1 MFTDRNL
8 ICVGCG
14 REFTFS
20 AEEQAFFKDKN
31 FQHDPKRCMTCR
43 GLRAGARIVRVET
56 RVTCAICGDQ
66 TTVPFRPRQGRP
78 VLCRACFQRGTSLP
92 NADLS
97 TTAVEKA
104 RDAVCLETTE

>member
-1 MFTDRNL
+1 MFNDRNL
-8 ICVGCG
+8 MCVSCG

-56 RVTCAICGDQ
+56 RVTCAVCGDP

-78 VLCRACFQRGTSLP
+78 VLCRGCFQAGTSVA
-92 NADLS
+92 NAS
-97 TTAVEKA
+97 PEAMGTENVSGA
-104 RDAVCLETTE
+104 CLERME

>member
-92 NADLS
+92 NADLG
-97 TTAVEKA
+97 TAAVEKA